1 MTSVVGV
8 HICVV
13 WCYCVSSLILK
24 VLFLTLFFFFP
35 IFFSFSFSLLFP
47 SRQLNGIFMDR
58 FKRVMQNMVKE
69 WMHGYYVAA
78 MRLWR
83 EHTEDHSREE
93 QEVASVICQKFW
105 RGCLGRK
112 KVKKLRQKILRK
124 KEKKRFKQLML
135 DRKRWLS
142 AIKIQSLHRG
152 HSVRIGTL
160 LQQAKIKMKAII
172 TIQSHYRIKNS
183 KFLFLILN
191 AKRKLDNIAACKIQR
206 IALGFGGRR
215 RAKLRK
221 KVKVMEEREAL
232 LGDRSYVMAQ
242 GFRREGAVVM
252 LQRWIRHC
260 QGKYMCCV
268 V

>member
-1 MTSVVGV
+1 MND
-8 HICVV
+8 ICCGSSYLCCLVLL
-13 WCYCVSSLILK
+13 CVFFDFESFIFNS
-24 VLFLTLFFFFP
+24 FFFFS
-35 IFFSFSFSLLFP
+35 ILCSFSSFFFS

-260 QGKYMCCV
+260 QGK
-268 V
+268 